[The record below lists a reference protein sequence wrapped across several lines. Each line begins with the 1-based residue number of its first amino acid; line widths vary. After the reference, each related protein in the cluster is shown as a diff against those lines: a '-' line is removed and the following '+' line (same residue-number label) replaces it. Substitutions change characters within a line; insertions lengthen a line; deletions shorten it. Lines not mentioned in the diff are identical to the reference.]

1 MTWAPFTSKHAIE
14 RARIVI
20 HFAQPIQMKQVATLA
35 EIAERRRAE
44 LGFAARVSVPTN
56 VIEVDQKTG
65 DARIAKQ
72 PSGWSLSVE
81 AEDGRTVEALALN
94 PQFLIYEA
102 SKYDRWAGFW
112 DRYDAITADVRTK
125 IAADIDVR
133 AVALEYVDRFAFEGP
148 PSDAAPGLLIR
159 EAIVG
164 SLPEPARSGREAWHV
179 HRGWFEGEEPHRF
192 LVNQNIDAQSI
203 LDDDRNETRGVG
215 IMTKVERQ
223 RPSDQ
228 DAATDLDISSLPD
241 DIEAMHTVSKRV
253 MCDALQDDMC
263 TRVGLT

>member
-20 HFAQPIQMKQVATLA
+20 HFAQPIQMKQVAALA
-35 EIAERRRAE
+35 EIAEARRAE
-44 LGFAARVSVPTN
+44 LGFGARVSIPTN
-56 VIEVDQKTG
+56 VVEVDQRTG

-72 PSGWSLSVE
+72 ASGWSLSVM
-81 AEDGRTVEALALN
+81 AEDGKTVEAVALN
-94 PQFLIYEA
+94 PQFFIYEA
-102 SKYDRWAGFW
+102 SEYDRWAGFW
-112 DRYDAITADVRTK
+112 DRYEAITANLRTR

-148 PSDAAPGLLIR
+148 PSEAAPGLLIR

-164 SLPEPARSGREAWHV
+164 SLPESARSGREAWHV
-179 HRGWFEGEEPHRF
+179 HRGWFEGDEPHRF

-203 LDDDRNETRGVG
+203 LDDDKNETRGVG

-223 RPSDQ
+223 RLGDR
-228 DAATDLDISSLPD
+228 DAPTDLDISSLPD
-241 DIEAMHTVSKRV
+241 DIEAMHNVSKRV
-253 MCDALQDDMC
+253 MREALQDDMC
-263 TRVGLT
+263 ARVGLI